1 VTLEIVIVSYRS
13 RDHLRECLTS
23 LREHAPGHDVTVVD
37 NRSGDGTVE
46 MVTRE
51 YPDVRLIANDR
62 NVGFSTANNQA
73 IRGGDSTYVLALN
86 PDTRVTHG
94 ALDRLLELMEEQPEI
109 GICGCRLELEDG
121 TLDHAAKRSFPT
133 VLGALGHFAGAQ
145 TQYRAPGVEVG
156 PVDAVNGAFMLMRR
170 RVLEE
175 IGLFDE
181 GYWMFMEDLDL
192 CYRCREAGY
201 LVWYEPSVTVVHI
214 KHGSHAEGRS
224 PRLDYAFHQG
234 MARFYRNHYA
244 PHRNAAA
251 NAAVYAG
258 IAGKLGISLA
268 GGAVRRA
275 GRSLRGRR
283 PRPAA
288 PRST

>member
-1 VTLEIVIVSYRS
+1 MTLQIVIVSYRS

-23 LREHAPGHDVTVVD
+23 LCEHAPGHDVTVVD
-37 NRSGDGTVE
+37 NHSGDGTVE

-51 YPDVRLIANDR
+51 YPEVRLIANDR

-86 PDTRVTHG
+86 PDTRVTQG
-94 ALDRLLELMEEQPEI
+94 ALDRLLELMEQQPEI

-145 TQYRAPGVEVG
+145 TQYRAPDVEVG

-192 CYRCREAGY
+192 CYRCRQAGY
-201 LVWYEPSVTVVHI
+201 VVWYEPSATVVHV
-214 KHGSHAEGRS
+214 KHGSHGDIRS
-224 PRLDYAFHQG
+224 PKLDYAFHYG
-234 MARFYRNHYA
+234 MHRFYRLHYA
-244 PHRNAAA
+244 PQRSALV
-251 NAAVYAG
+251 NAAVYGG
-258 IAGKLGISLA
+258 IWSKFALA
-268 GGAVRRA
+268 VPRGLVHSFRERR
-275 GRSLRGRR
+275 
-283 PRPAA
+283 
-288 PRST
+288 

>member
-1 VTLEIVIVSYRS
+1 VTLQIVIVSYRS
-13 RDHLRECLTS
+13 RDYLRECLTS
-23 LREHAPGHDVTVVD
+23 LCEHAPGHDVTVVD
-37 NRSGDGTVE
+37 NHSGDGTVE

-51 YPDVRLIANDR
+51 YPEVRLIANDR

-86 PDTRVTHG
+86 PDTRVTQG
-94 ALDRLLELMEEQPEI
+94 ALDRLLELMEQQLEI

-145 TQYRAPGVEVG
+145 TQYRAPDVEVG

-192 CYRCREAGY
+192 CYRCWQAGY
-201 LVWYEPSVTVVHI
+201 VVWYEPSATVVHV
-214 KHGSHAEGRS
+214 KHGSHGDIRS
-224 PRLDYAFHQG
+224 PKLDYAFHYG
-234 MARFYRNHYA
+234 MHRFYRLHYA
-244 PHRNAAA
+244 PQRSALV
-251 NAAVYAG
+251 NAAVYGG
-258 IAGKLGISLA
+258 IWSKFALA
-268 GGAVRRA
+268 VPRGLVHSFRERR
-275 GRSLRGRR
+275 
-283 PRPAA
+283 
-288 PRST
+288 

>member
-23 LREHAPGHDVTVVD
+23 LCEHAPGHDVTVVD
-37 NRSGDGTVE
+37 NHSGDGTVE

-51 YPDVRLIANDR
+51 YPEVRLIANDR

-86 PDTRVTHG
+86 PDTRVTQG
-94 ALDRLLELMEEQPEI
+94 ALDRLLELMEQQPEI

-145 TQYRAPGVEVG
+145 TQYRAPDVEVG

-192 CYRCREAGY
+192 CYRCRQAGY
-201 LVWYEPSVTVVHI
+201 VVWYEPSATVVHV
-214 KHGSHAEGRS
+214 KHGSHGDIRS
-224 PRLDYAFHQG
+224 PKLDYAFHYG
-234 MARFYRNHYA
+234 MHRFYRLHYA
-244 PHRNAAA
+244 PQRSALV
-251 NAAVYAG
+251 NAAVYGG
-258 IAGKLGISLA
+258 IWSKFALA
-268 GGAVRRA
+268 VPRGLVH
-275 GRSLRGRR
+275 SFRGRG
-283 PRPAA
+283 
-288 PRST
+288 

>member
-1 VTLEIVIVSYRS
+1 MTLEIVIVSYRS

-37 NRSGDGTVE
+37 NHSGDGTVE

-86 PDTRVTHG
+86 PDTRVTQG
-94 ALDRLLELMEEQPEI
+94 ALDRLLELMEQQPEI

-145 TQYRAPGVEVG
+145 TQYRAPDVEVG

-192 CYRCREAGY
+192 CYRCRQAGY
-201 LVWYEPSVTVVHI
+201 VVWYEPSATVVHV
-214 KHGSHAEGRS
+214 KHGSHGDIRS
-224 PRLDYAFHQG
+224 PKLDYAFHYG
-234 MARFYRNHYA
+234 MHRFYRRHYA
-244 PHRNAAA
+244 PERSALV
-251 NAAVYAG
+251 NAAVYGG
-258 IAGKLGISLA
+258 IWSKFALSVPRGLIHSF
-268 GGAVRRA
+268 RE
-275 GRSLRGRR
+275 RGRVR
-283 PRPAA
+283 P
-288 PRST
+288 